1 MRSLKWKF
9 SMSLVVPLVFL
20 LIVTEQNSDMFLPIL
35 CLIWTEK
42 HESELKELNTLL
54 VLSFNNRA
62 IIEKYLW
69 IYEKYILGDSC
80 LFKVISF
87 IT

>member
-1 MRSLKWKF
+1 MFSEITQMKF

-20 LIVTEQNSDMFLPIL
+20 SEQNADMFLQIL